1 MSRTTG
7 RFACCAEWHFPR
19 EVTNFRGMTMILR
32 RAAVVFAAF
41 LTCGLLLWPIPYRQV
56 SLPGNPSPGLLLLL
70 GGAIG
75 FVAAFLI
82 RPGFAAPWLAVP
94 MGFALAV
101 LARVAVETSQDP
113 TSHNLW
119 PFEVVILGGIGLAG
133 SLVGVSLAR
142 LIQRLMPVRAET

>member
-1 MSRTTG
+1 
-7 RFACCAEWHFPR
+7 
-19 EVTNFRGMTMILR
+19 MTILR

-41 LTCGLLLWPIPYRQV
+41 LVCGVLLWPIPYSQV
-56 SLPGNPSPGLLLLL
+56 SLPGNPSSGLLLLL
-70 GGAIG
+70 GGAVG

-101 LARVAVETSQDP
+101 LARVTVETSRDP

-119 PFEVVILGGIGLAG
+119 PFEVVILGGIGLAAG
-133 SLVGVSLAR
+133 LIGVTLAR
-142 LIQRLMPVRAET
+142 LIQRLAPARAER